1 MSRSTRLLAMV
12 FAGMM
17 VVATH
22 PAAGQNAADSAAAK
36 KPAVWTQSR
45 IQGAPQP
52 PPAYRLRSV
61 YPQVAFSKPTS
72 VESLPGSNRLLVTEI
87 GGRILTLP
95 APPAKGAPSDR
106 TSATGSAAT
115 GPAAGREQGIGNET
129 DQETGKGIG
138 PDLVVDLRALL
149 PAELSSKNLSLWDA
163 EPHPNYSRNHYL
175 FVCYVHPADGGHTRV
190 SRLELT
196 ADHPPQLV
204 PGSEQVII
212 TWPAGGHNAGCLE
225 FGKDGFLYVAT
236 GDGAGPNPPDGL
248 TTGQTVDD
256 LLGAILRLD
265 VDHPASPEQ
274 PYSVPKDNPF
284 VDLPGA
290 RPEIWFYGLRNPW
303 KFGVDPQTGEMFVA
317 DNGWE
322 TWEMVHRVVKGGN
335 GGWPVMEGRTALR
348 TEVPIGPTPILPPA
362 VDHPHTE
369 ANSVVGGTVYRGST
383 LKALDGWFVYGDY
396 ITGTIWA
403 LQRNAEGGYSRTTLL
418 DTDLQIVAFTQT
430 EAGQLL
436 VLDFDVT
443 GQIYELL
450 PSNKPDLSARFP
462 RRLSETGLFQDV
474 AKLEPAAGV
483 LPYDVKVARW
493 MDGATAQR
501 WIAVTPNFP
510 HGTVLVKQ
518 LFIPQ
523 QASRKGSRP
532 SDTTATRDTSDM
544 LRLETQLLHYEDG
557 EWHPYSYLWDE
568 QGRDA
573 ELVDAQGASRV
584 IRAADIHQPMGQS
597 ERTWHVNAVNECK
610 LCHNANAGNILGF
623 VPHQLR
629 GASATDER
637 LRALVAHDFSAA
649 AGIRSANAP
658 ATKTPATA
666 TSSQTNRD
674 STATAHNAAAA
685 GLQLVDPHDP
695 QASLDDR
702 ARSYLHVNCSM
713 CHHPRGN
720 AIVSFYLRR
729 DLPFEQ
735 LNTNKGTGIG
745 TFGMS
750 DAKIIQASD
759 PYRSVLLYRMSKLG
773 YARMPYIGS
782 RLVDSAGVAL
792 IEEWIRWLPPTVD
805 AESPEQTRSAPL
817 TKNSTAAQ
825 ALALLSTA
833 DGGTPAERQAAV
845 KELLSTTE
853 GALALLTRLH
863 AGRLSSTDAATTVE
877 LGRTLAQSDIRG
889 LVETF
894 VPESQRRPT
903 LGHRVDPRVVLER
916 QGDRER
922 GKLIF
927 FSDGARCRACHDAA
941 DREQSLGPTLRE
953 INKKYPQASE
963 LIQHVLQPSLKVD
976 EAFAA
981 YTVETTDGRL
991 LSGLLVKD
999 NSTEVVLR
1007 TAEKRLVRIARADVS
1022 ELKRSAKSLMPDA
1035 LLSDLT
1041 AQEAA
1046 DLLAY
1051 LQSLGVAP

>member
-1 MSRSTRLLAMV
+1 MSRFTRLLAV
-12 FAGMM
+12 ILAGML
-17 VVATH
+17 VAATD
-22 PAAGQNAADSAAAK
+22 PAAGQNSADRAAAK
-36 KPAVWTQSR
+36 TPAVWTQSR

-52 PPAYRLRSV
+52 PPAYRLRAV

-72 VESLPGSNRLLVTEI
+72 VESLPGANRLLVTEI
-87 GGRILTLP
+87 GGRIFTLP
-95 APPAKGAPSDR
+95 APVASRAPASRAP
-106 TSATGSAAT
+106 ATGT
-115 GPAAGREQGIGNET
+115 AAGKEPGASQKA
-129 DQETGKGIG
+129 DQEPLKVTSS
-138 PDLVVDLRALL
+138 DLLVDLRTLL

-163 EPHPNYSRNHYL
+163 EPHPNFSQNHYL
-175 FVCYVHPADGGHTRV
+175 FVCYVHPGDGGHTRV
-190 SRLELT
+190 SRLQLT
-196 ADHPPQLV
+196 GDNPPQLV

-225 FGKDGFLYVAT
+225 FGKDGYLYVAT

-265 VDHPASPEQ
+265 VDHPASAEQ
-274 PYSVPKDNPF
+274 RYTVPADNPF

-335 GGWPVMEGRTALR
+335 GGWPIMEGRAALR
-348 TEVPIGPTPILPPA
+348 TEVPVGPTPILPPA

-369 ANSVVGGTVYRGST
+369 ANSVVGGTVYRGAT
-383 LKALDGWFVYGDY
+383 LPALDGWFIYGDY

-403 LQRNAEGGYSRTTLL
+403 LQRNSEGGYSRTTLL

-430 EAGQLL
+430 ESGQLL

-450 PSNKPDLSARFP
+450 PANKPDLSARFP

-474 AKLEPAAGV
+474 AKLKPAAGV
-483 LPYDVKVARW
+483 LPYDITVARW

-518 LFIPQ
+518 LFIPK
-523 QASRKGSRP
+523 QASRKGAR
-532 SDTTATRDTSDM
+532 ATDNTDTSDL

-584 IRAADIHQPMGQS
+584 IKAADIHQPAGQS

-623 VPHQLR
+623 VPHQLHGR
-629 GASATDER
+629 SATDER
-637 LRALVAHDFSAA
+637 LKALVAHDFSAA
-649 AGIRSANAP
+649 AGIRSANSP
-658 ATKTPATA
+658 AAT
-666 TSSQTNRD
+666 TSSKKNRE
-674 STATAHNAAAA
+674 STETAHTAAASA
-685 GLQLVDPHDP
+685 ELRLVDPHDP

-750 DAKIIQASD
+750 EAKIIKASD

-792 IEEWIRWLPPTVD
+792 IEEWIRSLPLPAD

-817 TKNSTAAQ
+817 TKNSTAAR
-825 ALALLSTA
+825 ALELLATA

-863 AGRLSSTDAATTVE
+863 AGRLAVSDAATTVE
-877 LGRTLAQSDIRG
+877 LGRALSQSDIRG

-916 QGDRER
+916 QGDKER

-953 INKKYPQASE
+953 INKKYPQIDE
-963 LIQHVLQPSLKVD
+963 LIQHVLQPSQKVD
-976 EAFAA
+976 EAFSA
-981 YTVETTDGRL
+981 YTVETADGRL

-1007 TAEKRLVRIARADVS
+1007 TAEKRLVRIPREDVS
-1022 ELKRSAKSLMPDA
+1022 ELKRSAKSLMPDG

-1051 LQSLGVAP
+1051 IKSLGVAP